1 MTFEVVCLTIFSNS
15 LFFIFFLYQ
24 MLVEFRVKNF
34 RSFKEEQV
42 LSLVATKDNSLENN
56 KISTSRKDIPSLL
69 RCAVIYGANAS
80 GKSNLLK
87 AMACMRSIFGVVT
100 SPEPQR
106 SNILDAF
113 KPFLLDLKSHDS
125 PITFEITF
133 ILNDVR
139 YQYSFSWAKER
150 IVSEYLLAYKTA
162 RPQKWFERRFNE
174 ETNED
179 EYTFSSFL
187 NGDKQSWKKQ
197 TRNDALFLWIGT
209 QYNSQQLIPIFN
221 WIFQKFNIALS
232 DSLVDIRTHFTHMSY
247 FQYTLKRCKED
258 QVFRRKILNFMISC
272 DTGITDICINPND
285 QLFFV
290 HGMHS
295 FPVSEESAGT
305 VQLFSFAGIIQEVLD
320 KGHIFIIDELDC
332 HLHPLLVRKLVKRFH
347 DPEENRNNAQM
358 IFVTHDVSLLKADLF
373 RRDQIWFVEKDP
385 QTQESTLYPLSDF
398 KHKDDDMRYIDNNY
412 LLGCYGAIPCLRD

>member
-1 MTFEVVCLTIFSNS
+1 
-15 LFFIFFLYQ
+15 

-179 EYTFSSFL
+179 EYTFSPSL
-187 NGDKQSWKKQ
+187 KGDKRSWKKQ
-197 TRNDALFLWIGT
+197 TRQDALFLRT
-209 QYNSQQLIPIFN
+209 AEQFNSQQIRPIFE
-221 WIFQKFNIALS
+221 WISQKFNIHVSDTPLNLRTHIDHMNYLQYTINEYKREQTLENS
-232 DSLVDIRTHFTHMSY
+232 DS
-247 FQYTLKRCKED
+247 
-258 QVFRRKILNFMISC
+258 RKILNFMTSV
-272 DTGITDICINPND
+272 DTGVTDIKILSNHPSMSVP
-285 QLFFV
+285 FFV
-290 HGMHS
+290 HRTNQHEIAFS
-295 FPVSEESAGT
+295 IKDESAGT
-305 VQLFSFAGIIQEVLD
+305 
-320 KGHIFIIDELDC
+320 
-332 HLHPLLVRKLVKRFH
+332 
-347 DPEENRNNAQM
+347 
-358 IFVTHDVSLLKADLF
+358 T
-373 RRDQIWFVEKDP
+373 
-385 QTQESTLYPLSDF
+385 
-398 KHKDDDMRYIDNNY
+398 
-412 LLGCYGAIPCLRD
+412 